1 MGKQVNR
8 SFEIIGL
15 KDRMLIPSAPQIKAA
30 RVAAG
35 LSQKQ
40 AAELVYAS
48 ARAWQNWESESGS
61 NRAMHPAIFELFLV
75 KTNRINETPD
85 KPK

>member
-1 MGKQVNR
+1 MDDMERIEKLNR
-8 SFEIIGL
+8 EYWG
-15 KDRMLIPSAPQIKAA
+15 